1 MSYEN
6 KENILD
12 FKELSEEEKERY
24 IEFLTKNNIIFEK
37 KNSDFCATIKL
48 KRDSQPEK
56 PQSSHLAK
64 KPLSKSPV

>member
-1 MSYEN
+1 MQHEN

-12 FKELSEEEKERY
+12 FAELSEDEKERY

-48 KRDSQPEK
+48 KRDG
-56 PQSSHLAK
+56 
-64 KPLSKSPV
+64 